1 MLRTT
6 RRAAALL
13 AAAATVAPAFLTTP
27 AEAAITCVGRVVV
40 EGWTGVCVNADG
52 TGGSWLVCARDGRG
66 FPPYE
71 VYLIRRG
78 TTDHACRP

>member
-1 MLRTT
+1 MAV
-6 RRAAALL
+6 AAAAAPALL
-13 AAAATVAPAFLTTP
+13 AAP

-52 TGGSWLVCARDGRG
+52 TGGSWLVCARDGRN
-66 FPPYE
+66 FPANE
-71 VYLIRRG
+71 VYLPRHG